1 MADRVQSIKWESPSG
16 GGTQTDTVPTEINP
30 NEDGLDARSLFLQN
44 DSSADSNVEVSR
56 DASNNMTFKDGV
68 IAGTKTLTELLAGAG
83 ITADQHKTLR
93 QLIHFIDNGPAEGFA
108 SGAYREVMGTIFPT
122 AIIWYTDSGK
132 TEKIV
137 EKNITWTGI
146 NPTTIEWKMYDTD
159 GSTLLASVSDSISYT
174 GVFETSR
181 TRTITIY

>member
-1 MADRVQSIKWESPSG
+1 MTDRVQSIKWESPSG

-68 IAGTKTLTELLAGAG
+68 VAGTKTLTELLAGSGGLTENAHR
-83 ITADQHKTLR
+83 ILR

-108 SGAYREVMGTIFPT
+108 SGAYREVTGTIFPT

-132 TEKIV
+132 TDKIV
-137 EKNITWTGI
+137 EKTIIWTGI
-146 NPTTIEWKMYDTD
+146 NPTTIEWKMYATD
-159 GSTLLASVSDSISYT
+159 GSTVLATVTD
-174 GVFETSR
+174 
-181 TRTITIY
+181 TITYSGIFEISRSRAIA